1 MQLMFFDGRTHKVQE
16 MLVAINITNFLKT
29 EVRYWENIDKI
40 RKPNTFGEIRD
51 KNIPK
56 SDILY
61 GQRVDLTQH
70 NNNSRQKKKKRSRQV

>member
-51 KNIPK
+51 NDIPN

-61 GQRVDLTQH
+61 GQIVELNQH
-70 NNNSRQKKKKRSRQV
+70 NINSMQKKKKKKL

>member
-1 MQLMFFDGRTHKVQE
+1 MFFDGRTHKVQE

-51 KNIPK
+51 NDIPN

-70 NNNSRQKKKKRSRQV
+70 NSNSRQKKKKGVDKSEQE